1 MPFGGIENLKGVLW
15 VIYTPLF
22 PKIALN
28 LYGASWTLVVL
39 IESEIIKSQT
49 SLKGTGF

>member
-15 VIYTPLF
+15 VIHTPLF

-39 IESEIIKSQT
+39 IESEIIKNQT
-49 SLKGTGF
+49 SLEGTGF